1 MVIVQNM
8 ITKANQSKSGSFLV
22 ALVFTA
28 LGEKDQ
34 AFEWLEGAYR
44 EHDTFLPWLNV
55 DPEFDSLHS
64 DTRFQDLVRRI
75 GIPDR

>member
-64 DTRFQDLVRRI
+64 DPEVSGSR
-75 GIPDR
+75 PADRHS